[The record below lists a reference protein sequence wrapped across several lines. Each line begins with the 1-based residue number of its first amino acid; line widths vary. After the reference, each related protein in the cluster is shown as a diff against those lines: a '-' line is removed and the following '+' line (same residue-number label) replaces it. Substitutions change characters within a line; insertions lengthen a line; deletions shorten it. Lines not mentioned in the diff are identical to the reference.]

1 MVTRDAGLL
10 RSRRRCSCPT
20 MGTFPIFNEAIK
32 LEHQIAEMMAAQE
45 AVGWPFDI
53 RAAQELENTLLNRV
67 EALRAKAQSLCW
79 CVPGNLFTPK
89 RDNKTQG
96 YVAGAEMQ
104 RLKEFNPSSREHIA
118 WFFKTFQKWKPQK
131 LTETGKAVIDEVVLK
146 EIGTEEALLF
156 LEILETQKKLG
167 MLSQGNNA
175 WLKLV
180 KNGRLHHSCF
190 IGAATH
196 RMAHARP
203 NLAQVSSDA
212 DCRSLFITRPGWKLV
227 DSDLAG
233 IELRIFAHYL
243 AKYDQ
248 GEYAHILLN
257 DDIHQVNADKIGIS
271 RRAVKTVTYAFLY
284 GASDTKIGLSYDSQL
299 SNEQAKS
306 KGAEIRRAYL
316 DAITGLE
323 TLVTAVK
330 AKAKSHGY
338 IQSIDGRYINV
349 DSPHKALNFLLQSS
363 AGVLAKRWLLI
374 TDQRLQGIEHE
385 RYAFV
390 HDEQA
395 LGCPPDVAEQVA
407 SICTTS
413 ATMAGEY
420 YKLRLP
426 IDADAKIGM
435 NWAEVH

>member
-1 MVTRDAGLL
+1 MAPF
-10 RSRRRCSCPT
+10 SEIP
-20 MGTFPIFNEAIK
+20 EAVL
-32 LEHQIAEMMAAQE
+32 LEHRIGELMALQE
-45 AVGWPFDI
+45 AVGWPFDVK
-53 RAAQELENTLLNRV
+53 AAQELENTLLSRLESLR
-67 EALRAKAQSLCW
+67 EAAEKLCW

-96 YVAGAEMQ
+96 YVVGAEMQ

-118 WFFKTFQKWKPQK
+118 WFFKTFQGWKPTK
-131 LTETGKAVIDEVVLK
+131 MTETGKAVIDETVLK

-212 DCRSLFITRPGWKLV
+212 DCRELFITRPGWKLV
-227 DSDLAG
+227 DSDLSG
-233 IELRIFAHYL
+233 IELRVFAHYL
-243 AKYDQ
+243 ARYDE
-248 GEYAHILLN
+248 GRYADVLLN
-257 DDIHQVNADKIGIS
+257 GDIHQENADKIGIS
-271 RRAVKTVTYAFLY
+271 RKLVKTVTYAFLY
-284 GASDTKIGLSYDSQL
+284 GAGDQKIGLSYDPML
-299 SNEQAKS
+299 SPNKAKA
-306 KGAEIRRAYL
+306 KGAEIRQAYM
-316 DAITGLE
+316 DAIPGLDK
-323 TLVTAVK
+323 LVEATK
-330 AKAKSHGY
+330 AAAAKGY
-338 IQSIDGRYINV
+338 IVAVDKRHIYV
-349 DSPHKALNFLLQSS
+349 DSPHKSLNFLLQSS
-363 AGVLAKRWLLI
+363 AGVIAKRWLLI
-374 TDQRLQGIEHE
+374 TDDHLKGIEHE

-395 LGCPPDVAEQVA
+395 LGCPPDVAQQVA
-407 SICTTS
+407 DICVQS
-413 ATMAGEY
+413 AAEAGEY
-420 YKLRLP
+420 YKLRVP
-426 IDADAKIGM
+426 IAAEAKIGV

>member
-1 MVTRDAGLL
+1 METL
-10 RSRRRCSCPT
+10 PKI
-20 MGTFPIFNEAIK
+20 PEAIL
-32 LEHQIAEMMAAQE
+32 LEHRIAELMAAQE
-45 AVGWPFDI
+45 AVGWPFDV
-53 RAAQELENTLLNRV
+53 RAAQELENTLLNRI
-67 EALRAKAQSLCW
+67 EALREQAQKLCW

-89 RDNKTQG
+89 RDNQTQG
-96 YVAGAEMQ
+96 YVLGAEMQ
-104 RLKEFNPSSREHIA
+104 RLKEFNPSSRDHIA
-118 WFFKTFQKWKPQK
+118 WYFKTFHNWKPQK
-131 LTETGKAVIDEVVLK
+131 LTDTGRAVIDEVVLK
-146 EIGTEEALLF
+146 EIGSEEALLF
-156 LEILETQKKLG
+156 LKILETQKKLG
-167 MLSQGNNA
+167 MLSQGVNA

-203 NLAQVSSDA
+203 NLAQVSSDT
-212 DCRSLFITRPGWKLV
+212 DCRSLFITRPGWRLV

-233 IELRIFAHYL
+233 IELRVFAHYL
-243 AKYDQ
+243 AKWDN
-248 GEYAHILLN
+248 GRYADILLN

-284 GASDTKIGLSYDSQL
+284 GASDTKIGFSYDSQL
-299 SNEQAKS
+299 SAEQAKS
-306 KGAEIRRAYL
+306 KGSEIRRAYL
-316 DAITGLE
+316 DAIPGLE
-323 TLVTAVK
+323 ELVEAVK
-330 AKAKSHGY
+330 AKAKSDGR
-338 IQSIDGRYINV
+338 IRSIDGRYINV
-349 DSPHKALNFLLQSS
+349 DSPHKALNFLLQSA
-363 AGVLAKRWLLI
+363 AGVLAKRWLVI
-374 TDQRLQGIEHE
+374 TDERLRGIEHE

-395 LGCPPDVAEQVA
+395 LGCHPDVAEEVA

-413 ATMAGEY
+413 AAMAGEY

>member
-1 MVTRDAGLL
+1 MAPF
-10 RSRRRCSCPT
+10 SEIP
-20 MGTFPIFNEAIK
+20 EAVL
-32 LEHQIAEMMAAQE
+32 LEHRIGELMALQE
-45 AVGWPFDI
+45 AVGWPFDV
-53 RAAQELENTLLNRV
+53 RAAQELENTLLSRLESLR
-67 EALRAKAQSLCW
+67 EAAEKLCW

-118 WFFKTFQKWKPQK
+118 WFFKTFQGWKPTK
-131 LTETGKAVIDEVVLK
+131 MTETGKAVIDETVLK

-212 DCRSLFITRPGWKLV
+212 DCRELFITRPGWKLV
-227 DSDLAG
+227 DSDLSG
-233 IELRIFAHYL
+233 IELRVFAHYL
-243 AKYDQ
+243 ARYDE
-248 GEYAHILLN
+248 GRYADVLLN
-257 DDIHQVNADKIGIS
+257 GDIHQENADKIGIS
-271 RRAVKTVTYAFLY
+271 RKLVKTVTYAFLY
-284 GASDTKIGLSYDSQL
+284 GAGDQKIGLSYDPML
-299 SNEQAKS
+299 SPNKAKA
-306 KGAEIRRAYL
+306 KGAEIRQAYM
-316 DAITGLE
+316 DAIPGLDK
-323 TLVTAVK
+323 LVEATK
-330 AKAKSHGY
+330 AAAAKGY
-338 IQSIDGRYINV
+338 IVAVDKRHIYV
-349 DSPHKALNFLLQSS
+349 DSPHKSLNFLLQSS
-363 AGVLAKRWLLI
+363 AGVIAKRWLLI
-374 TDQRLQGIEHE
+374 TDDHLKGIEHE

-395 LGCPPDVAEQVA
+395 LGCPPDVAQQVA
-407 SICTTS
+407 DICVQS
-413 ATMAGEY
+413 ATEAGEY
-420 YKLRLP
+420 YKLRVP
-426 IDADAKIGM
+426 IAAEAKIGV